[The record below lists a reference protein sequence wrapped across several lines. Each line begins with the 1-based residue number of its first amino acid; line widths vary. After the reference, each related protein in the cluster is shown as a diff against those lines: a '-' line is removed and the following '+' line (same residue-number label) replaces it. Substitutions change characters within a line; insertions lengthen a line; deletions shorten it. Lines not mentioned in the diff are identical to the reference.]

1 MMPLFLINRTGTCLK
16 TEAESWTGPLTWI
29 KDQRGTA
36 VGLHLLPRS
45 FQDNRRTHTTL
56 NIYHHLRLH
65 NVGLMRTRTEKPGD
79 SHNSAVPAS
88 GPLASRIRLFPQKVW
103 IIGAARWWMIF
114 HYSWGHSHVSTT
126 ASKGSTCF
134 THRDRG
140 PDPCALAPA
149 SRGLQEAWNHEE
161 PKSWGLASGFLSG
174 LFPCGDLGKLLCIR
188 LLFAGHRLGWAWC
201 LLIPRTHDSLA
212 SGSNET
218 TGVVGENGNV
228 HFVTGPDH
236 SATVRQECT
245 DT

>member
-1 MMPLFLINRTGTCLK
+1 MHLLWILPTLDRQLENRRIPFPLANQHDGLLRWDGSITAEMMPLFLINRTGTCLK

-79 SHNSAVPAS
+79 SHDSAVPAS
-88 GPLASRIRLFPQKVW
+88 GPLASRIRLFPHKVW

-114 HYSWGHSHVSTT
+114 HYSWEHSHVSTT

-134 THRDRG
+134 THQDRG

-149 SRGLQEAWNHEE
+149 SRGLQEAWN
-161 PKSWGLASGFLSG
+161 
-174 LFPCGDLGKLLCIR
+174 
-188 LLFAGHRLGWAWC
+188 
-201 LLIPRTHDSLA
+201 
-212 SGSNET
+212 
-218 TGVVGENGNV
+218 
-228 HFVTGPDH
+228 
-236 SATVRQECT
+236 
-245 DT
+245 